1 MYTREHVDISVR
13 ARVTGPLPGPRSAE
27 LPARQDRRESNARVY
42 PRHIPIA
49 VDEASGT
56 FVRDLDGNV
65 FIDFLTG
72 AGELSLGENHPE
84 LTFEEQCV
92 RMREA
97 GLTDHLVV
105 DAPSHFA
112 PSAGT
117 RTSVLLDLRPPP
129 DVHPGS
135 QGGLAGEMQV
145 WRRWDGRSP
154 AKRVDVRRRR
164 RSACDSSP
172 ARGRAR
178 PAAAD
183 RRGRQGCASSAAS

>member
-1 MYTREHVDISVR
+1 MVERGARDPSGGREGAARSGITMNTVEHVDISDR
-13 ARVTGPLPGPRSAE
+13 PRVTGPLPGPRSAE

-49 VDEASGT
+49 IDEASGT

-97 GLTDHLVV
+97 GLTDHLGGRPIPPCTVGRN
-105 DAPSHFA
+105 PHF
-112 PSAGT
+112 
-117 RTSVLLDLRPPP
+117 RTT
-129 DVHPGS
+129 
-135 QGGLAGEMQV
+135 
-145 WRRWDGRSP
+145 
-154 AKRVDVRRRR
+154 
-164 RSACDSSP
+164 
-172 ARGRAR
+172 
-178 PAAAD
+178 
-183 RRGRQGCASSAAS
+183 